1 MDSRDVYRLAVP
13 VSYRIFVF
21 GLMAVMSLAG
31 LLLVVFAVRDSAGPS
46 VFIVVAWCAVLAWNW
61 NVLLRIPY
69 EIRFES
75 ADAIAFVALA
85 GTTAVRVT
93 DIRSIKPY
101 GAAGG
106 LYILRHTRG
115 KIRLLS
121 QFTGF
126 HEVISRIKAANP
138 QLTIVGI

>member
-1 MDSRDVYRLAVP
+1 MDSRDVYRLALP
-13 VSYRIFVF
+13 IAYRILVF
-21 GLMAVMSLAG
+21 GMMAVMSVAG
-31 LLLVVFAVRDSAGPS
+31 LFLVVFAVRDQGPS
-46 VFIVVAWCAVLAWNW
+46 VVIMVPWCAALAWNW
-61 NVLLRIPY
+61 HVLLRIPY

-75 ADAIAFVALA
+75 ANMIAFVALA
-85 GTTAVRVT
+85 GTTEVGLSDVQ
-93 DIRSIKPY
+93 SITPY
-101 GAAGG
+101 GGAGG

-126 HEVISRIKAANP
+126 HEVISRLKAANP